1 MYSGMAILVWVPR
14 YRTYTRYGILERASE
29 WRGLGRLTRIDPRM
43 WKIWQAE
50 NLGSLQE
57 GSLGCSR

>member
-1 MYSGMAILVWVPR
+1 MYSGKARLVWVPR
-14 YRTYTRYGILERASE
+14 YRTYTRYGILERAYV
-29 WRGLGRLTRIDPRM
+29 WRGSERLTRIDPRM